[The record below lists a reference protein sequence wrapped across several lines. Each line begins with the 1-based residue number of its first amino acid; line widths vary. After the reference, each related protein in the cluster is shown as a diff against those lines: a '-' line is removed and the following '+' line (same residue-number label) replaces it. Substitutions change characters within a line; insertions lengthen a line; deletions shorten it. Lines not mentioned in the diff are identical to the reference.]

1 MIKEYSSGIENVDI
15 LDQKR
20 AACKVNRK
28 SSSGRYYFR
37 LIFDLMDMA
46 LVNSH
51 IIYMMLYLEGMNLMD
66 DKVTDWLLQQSL
78 PKYPC
83 YSLITSFTSTC

>member
-15 LDQKR
+15 LHQKR
-20 AACKVNRK
+20 VACKVNRK

-51 IIYMMLYLEGMNLMD
+51 IIYRMLYLEGMNLMD
-66 DKVTDWLLQQSL
+66 YKVTDWLL
-78 PKYPC
+78 
-83 YSLITSFTSTC
+83 

>member
-1 MIKEYSSGIENVDI
+1 MIKEYNSGIENVDI

-20 AACKVNRK
+20 VAYKVNRK
-28 SSSGRYYFR
+28 SLSGRYYFR

-51 IIYMMLYLEGMNLMD
+51 IIYMLCLEGMNLM
-66 DKVTDWLLQQSL
+66 VYTDWLLQQSL

-83 YSLITSFTSTC
+83 YSLITSFIPTC